1 MDNNTHVRFDMGHV
15 MNRLRSIA
23 EDESAEPTSQ
33 INDDNFTTVMSRLAS
48 IKGALPDDKF
58 SAMRA
63 GVRSLYMNQRPN
75 PAQLMALTNL
85 LEIVLRYVAE
95 DNSLFQRLKSD
106 LNAGAKPEPNTGPNA
121 QPEEPDAEPE
131 SSEPENNQTAPAM
144 RGLK

>member
-1 MDNNTHVRFDMGHV
+1 MDNRTHTQFDMGNV
-15 MNRLRSIA
+15 INKLRSIA
-23 EDESAEPTSQ
+23 QEATAEPSTE

-48 IKGALPDDKF
+48 IKPALPDDQF
-58 SAMRA
+58 SAIRA

-85 LEIVLRYVAE
+85 LETVLRLVAE

-106 LNAGAKPEPNTGPNA
+106 LNKSSDAKDEPATAPGAAPAPAGQSAEP
-121 QPEEPDAEPE
+121 AEPE
-131 SSEPENNQTAPAM
+131 M